1 MKVSLRLGLQQ
12 IVEEQ
17 ARLLH
22 VVEHRTDH
30 VAPISRQESDLDL
43 GNRSGQDAVDEL
55 IDVENVA
62 ARRL

>member
-22 VVEHRTDH
+22 VVEHPTDH
-30 VAPISRQESDLDL
+30 IAPVFRQESDIDL
-43 GNRSGQDAVDEL
+43 NDRSDQDAVDEL

-62 ARRL
+62 AQCL